1 MASNGEKALLFLE
14 EKTYDLI
21 FMDVQMPVKNGY
33 ETTKVIR
40 DQLKLSTPIVALT
53 ANFMAAE
60 RQKCR
65 EVGMDDYLAKPF
77 QKNQLFEKVEKWVN
91 VK

>member
-1 MASNGEKALLFLE
+1 
-14 EKTYDLI
+14 
-21 FMDVQMPVKNGY
+21 
-33 ETTKVIR
+33 
-40 DQLKLSTPIVALT
+40 
-53 ANFMAAE
+53 MAAE
-60 RQKCR
+60 RQKCK